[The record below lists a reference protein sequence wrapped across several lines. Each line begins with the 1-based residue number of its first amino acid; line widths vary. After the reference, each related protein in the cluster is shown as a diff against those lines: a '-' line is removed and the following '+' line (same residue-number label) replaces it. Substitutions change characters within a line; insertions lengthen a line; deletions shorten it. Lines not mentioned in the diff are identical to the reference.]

1 MIIGDASIDPRR
13 VLQAEIEQVGSQY
26 RLTITMQ
33 YGETAHSLEQFY
45 DRYED
50 AAADLDK
57 LDRAAHKGPLA
68 DAIATDR
75 VDDDTDDDEEGRLG
89 FV

>member
-13 VLQAEIEQVGSQY
+13 VLQAEVDPIANGY
-26 RLTITMQ
+26 RLTITVQ
-33 YGETAHSLEQFY
+33 YGSAAHSLEQFY
-45 DRYED
+45 DSYED

-57 LDRAAHKGPLA
+57 LDAAAHKGPLA
-68 DAIATDR
+68 DAIATERLDDG
-75 VDDDTDDDEEGRLG
+75 DDDGEEGRLG